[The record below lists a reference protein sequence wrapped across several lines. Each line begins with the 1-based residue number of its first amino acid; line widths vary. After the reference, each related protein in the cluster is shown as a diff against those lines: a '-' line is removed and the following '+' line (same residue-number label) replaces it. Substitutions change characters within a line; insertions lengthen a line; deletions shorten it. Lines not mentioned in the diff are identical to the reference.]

1 VRAARNVLIVGN
13 PYGAAPSRALWLY
26 MGAGPAEA
34 PSPLPRSATFGHRP
48 KLGSLLSGEIVK
60 KVKGGDPQKLVK
72 NRQNP
77 IFFFAANH

>member
-1 VRAARNVLIVGN
+1 VPTTLIVGN

-26 MGAGPAEA
+26 MVAGPAEA

-77 IFFFAANH
+77 IFFVCRQSLI